1 MPGSREV
8 KRRIR
13 SIGNTKKITRAMQ
26 MVSAAKMRRA
36 QIAAAASR
44 PYANLARE
52 LARAVAL
59 ATENINLGDEQ
70 SVFLPKSG
78 AKTAALV
85 VISPNR
91 GQVGAL
97 NSNLLSSMRDFVIAQ
112 QKLGMNIEIIAIGNK
127 ARDGVLRAGLLLEAE
142 FTKSDKAVST
152 VDIRPAAKLLIENF
166 LNGKYVSV
174 SMVYPQFVSTLV
186 QRPSTQQLLPFDEG
200 AMDGDGEKEST
211 ADEQSSEKES
221 PYIFEPDQGDVLK
234 MLLPRIIEAQLYRAV
249 LETNASEHSAR
260 MVMMKNAT
268 EAASDL
274 LDDLKL
280 TYNRLRQANITKEL
294 AEITAGRIAME

>member
-1 MPGSREV
+1 
-8 KRRIR
+8 
-13 SIGNTKKITRAMQ
+13 MQ

-44 PYANLARE
+44 PYADLARE

-59 ATENINLGDEQ
+59 ATENMGVGQ
-70 SVFLPKSG
+70 SVFLPKSET
-78 AKTAALV
+78 KTAALV

-97 NSNLLSSMRDFVIAQ
+97 NSNLLASMRDFVIAQ

-186 QRPSTQQLLPFDEG
+186 QRPTTQQLLPFDED
-200 AMDGDGEKEST
+200 AMDGDGNEKSVSEK
-211 ADEQSSEKES
+211 DLPEKES

>member
-1 MPGSREV
+1 
-8 KRRIR
+8 
-13 SIGNTKKITRAMQ
+13 

-36 QIAAAASR
+36 QLAAAASR
-44 PYANLARE
+44 PYAELARE

-59 ATENINLGDEQ
+59 AAEEMESGL
-70 SVFLPKSG
+70 SALLPKSA

-85 VISPNR
+85 VVSPNR

-97 NSNLLSSMRDFVIAQ
+97 NSNLLDTARRFVKEQRD
-112 QKLGMNIEIIAIGNK
+112 LGMNIEIIAIGSK

-142 FTKSDKAVST
+142 FTKNDKALST
-152 VDIRPAAKLLIENF
+152 ADIRPAAKLVVENF
-166 LNGKYVSV
+166 LNGKYISV

-186 QRPSTQQLLPFDEG
+186 QRPTKQQLLPFE
-200 AMDGDGEKEST
+200 ESLMEENPAET
-211 ADEQSSEKES
+211 SSENNSLES
-221 PYIFEPDQGDVLK
+221 PYLFEPDQGKVLSA
-234 MLLPRIIEAQLYRAV
+234 LLPRIIEAQLYRAV

-280 TYNRLRQANITKEL
+280 SYNRLRQANITKEL

>member
-1 MPGSREV
+1 
-8 KRRIR
+8 
-13 SIGNTKKITRAMQ
+13 

-44 PYANLARE
+44 PYADLSRE

-59 ATENINLGDEQ
+59 AAENMNIDEGQ

-97 NSNLLSSMRDFVIAQ
+97 NSNLLATMRDFVIAQ

-186 QRPSTQQLLPFDEG
+186 QRPTTQQLLPFDED
-200 AMDGDGEKEST
+200 ALDGDGKEEPPGDN
-211 ADEQSSEKES
+211 ADKES

>member
-44 PYANLARE
+44 PYADLARE
-52 LARAVAL
+52 LARALAL
-59 ATENINLGDEQ
+59 ATEDINVG
-70 SVFLPKSG
+70 SKPSFLPNSLS
-78 AKTAALV
+78 KTAVLV
-85 VISPNR
+85 VVSPNR

-97 NSNLLSSMRDFVIAQ
+97 NSNLLSAMRDFVLAQ

-174 SMVYPQFVSTLV
+174 TMVYPQFVSTLV
-186 QRPSTQQLLPFDEG
+186 QRPSTQLILPFD
-200 AMDGDGEKEST
+200 DSVQDGEE
-211 ADEQSSEKES
+211 EKES
-221 PYIFEPDQGDVLK
+221 PYIF
-234 MLLPRIIEAQLYRAV
+234 
-249 LETNASEHSAR
+249 
-260 MVMMKNAT
+260 
-268 EAASDL
+268 
-274 LDDLKL
+274 
-280 TYNRLRQANITKEL
+280 
-294 AEITAGRIAME
+294 